1 MSNESTPLVGEAP
14 APAVI
19 AEGPAPAEKTA
30 EGPAPAQDGRGVAS
44 DLRRPEDARKFGEP
58 ALGPERPAVEFPF
71 LIKCCLL
78 ADFWFRMAVIFGL
91 AFAQANSYC
100 FSLIDLYYKRP
111 SMCTSECGW
120 DIALFI
126 VVEMAVS
133 SWLVIKYARYEQH
146 YHIVT
151 LWSSLT
157 PIMAIMIRH
166 TLFEN
171 VWLFLI
177 VLIELIVS
185 MAADLLCDFRR
196 LAPARLPPFPV
207 KSLDKG
213 KTPYGEFGEWMCK
226 TFVSKCSRVTITVL
240 MLFWYNVIPIVVML
254 YLFIFDCVD
263 PSDEPLD
270 ALFGVVCAFSVLY
283 TGILVR
289 NTRLQLLGFH
299 HDLTHMKY
307 SANVYKT
314 GPYDIAKLDD
324 EDMPEGAVETDR
336 LLAKH
341 DFRACT
347 VVLPAFLPNEAEIA
361 IEMLTLYREIEKDY
375 PAPMRVM
382 FVYNTPKDMPEIESK
397 LKDLANEW
405 PALSV
410 HRHMTSTSKCDNL
423 NLAISLLETDLVLL
437 NDTDTIVSAESMKR
451 ASLHIFG
458 ENKYDIAQ
466 CINIHCAEDAEG
478 RPDGTD
484 FCMGGIITIE
494 DSSVDS
500 SKRVQTQMR
509 RLPFNGR
516 GGFWHG
522 DAIKAV
528 CFDYRTVSEDHDSAY
543 RAFTYFGCHGILD
556 PNMMCQERQPPTCGE
571 LAKQRIRWE
580 SGATEIRRNLV
591 WMLRSEHYDFSQLV
605 SVATV
610 QMSGWAFPWQ
620 SLPVKGIA
628 ILQLIVVKS
637 FVVKLIDFDTWGT
650 AFTIC
655 LFGICVNIPW
665 SVIFLMIA
673 LSIMAVFM
681 SVPRFCFRIALV
693 RYKPRWLYAVYLIV
707 IQPTIVTIFFF
718 YVYYCALHDVLW
730 GSAVFICTARSVSSS
745 QIFTQQR
752 SSEALLKEQ
761 GKDPEAGLLS
771 DDEDVPPADPP
782 KGDGEDDPPTF

>member
-1 MSNESTPLVGEAP
+1 MGEAGLRIAGDRRHFSKP
-14 APAVI
+14 ALRPDR
-19 AEGPAPAEKTA
+19 PPAEY
-30 EGPAPAQDGRGVAS
+30 
-44 DLRRPEDARKFGEP
+44 
-58 ALGPERPAVEFPF
+58 PF
-71 LIKCCLL
+71 LIKCVLL
-78 ADFWFRMAVIFGL
+78 ADCWLRLGFIVLVGYAQYRGSWCVSL
-91 AFAQANSYC
+91 A
-100 FSLIDLYYKRP
+100 DLFNG
-111 SMCTSECGW
+111 TSDPTCSEEVGW
-120 DIALFI
+120 DVGSI
-126 VVEMAVS
+126 VIGEMAVA
-133 SWLVIKYARYEQH
+133 SWFVMRYARFEQH

-151 LWSSLT
+151 ILSSLT

-166 TLFEN
+166 TLFKN
-171 VWLFLI
+171 VWLFI
-177 VLIELIVS
+177 VVNFELVAS
-185 MAADLLCDFRR
+185 MAADMLCDFRR
-196 LAPARLPPFPV
+196 AAPARVPPFPV
-207 KSLDKG
+207 KAMDNG
-213 KTPYGEFGEWMCK
+213 KPSYGEFGEWMCK
-226 TFVSKCSRVTITVL
+226 TFKSPFARVTITVL
-240 MLFWYNVIPIVVML
+240 MLVWYNLVPVVVTL
-254 YLFIFDCVD
+254 YLFFFDTIKLG
-263 PSDEPLD
+263 EPID
-270 ALFGVVCAFSVLY
+270 ALFIVVCTFSVLY

-289 NTRLQLLGFH
+289 NTRLVLKGFS
-299 HDLTHMKY
+299 HDLSHMKH
-307 SANVYKT
+307 SSNVYKT
-314 GPYDIAKLDD
+314 GPYDVAQLDAGTGG
-324 EDMPEGAVETDR
+324 EGARETDR
-336 LLAKH
+336 LLAAH
-341 DFRACT
+341 EFRACT
-347 VVLPAFLPNEAEIA
+347 VVLPAYLPNEAEIA
-361 IEMLTLYREIEKDY
+361 IEMLTLYREIEKSY

-382 FVYNTPKDMPEIESK
+382 FVYNSPKDMPEIESK
-397 LKDLANEW
+397 LQQLADEW
-405 PALSV
+405 PSLSV

-466 CINIHCAEDAEG
+466 CINIHCAEDAAG
-478 RPDGTD
+478 RPDGHD

-494 DSSVDS
+494 DSSVDV
-500 SKRVQTQMR
+500 SKRIQTQMK

-516 GGFWHG
+516 GGFWHS
-522 DAIKAV
+522 DALKAV

-543 RAFTYFGCHGILD
+543 RAFTYFGCQGILD
-556 PNMMCQERQPPTCGE
+556 PNMMCQEREPPTCGE
-571 LAKQRIRWE
+571 LTKQRIRWE

-665 SVIFLMIA
+665 SVIFLMIM
-673 LSIMAVFM
+673 LSILSVVM
-681 SVPRFCFRIALV
+681 SVPRFCFRVALV

>member
-1 MSNESTPLVGEAP
+1 MAG
-14 APAVI
+14 
-19 AEGPAPAEKTA
+19 
-30 EGPAPAQDGRGVAS
+30 S
-44 DLRRPEDARKFGEP
+44 DLRTAGDRRQFGKP
-58 ALGPERPAVEFPF
+58 ALAPERPPVEYPF
-71 LIKCCLL
+71 LIKCALL
-78 ADFWFRMAVIFGL
+78 ADFWFRI
-91 AFAQANSYC
+91 AFIIGIGYAQANSYC
-100 FSLIDLYYKRP
+100 VAIIDLVNRRP
-111 SMCTSECGW
+111 PTCTSECGW
-120 DIALFI
+120 DVGTVIIL
-126 VVEMAVS
+126 EMGLS
-133 SWLVIKYARYEQH
+133 TWLVMRYCRFEHH

-171 VWLFLI
+171 VWLFI
-177 VLIELIVS
+177 VVMFELILS
-185 MAADLLCDFRR
+185 MAADMLCDFRR
-196 LAPARLPPFPV
+196 VAPPRLPPFPV
-207 KSLDKG
+207 KSLDSG
-213 KTPYGEFGEWMCK
+213 KLPYGEFGEWMCK
-226 TFVSKCSRVTITVL
+226 TFRSPCIRVSITVS
-240 MLFWYNVIPIVVML
+240 MLIWYNVIPVIVTL
-254 YLFIFDCVD
+254 YLFFFDCVD

-270 ALFGVVCAFSVLY
+270 QLFAVVICFSVLY
-283 TGILVR
+283 TGILLR

-307 SANVYKT
+307 SSNVYKT
-314 GPYDIAKLDD
+314 GPYDLAKLDD
-324 EDMPEGAVETDR
+324 GTGGEGADETDR

-341 DFRACT
+341 EFRACT

-361 IEMLTLYREIEKDY
+361 IEMLELYRTIEKDY

-382 FVYNTPKDMPEIESK
+382 FVYNTPKDMPECEAR
-397 LKDLANEW
+397 LQRLADEW
-405 PALSV
+405 PSLSV

-423 NLAISLLETDLVLL
+423 NLAISLIETDLVLL
-437 NDTDTIVSAESMKR
+437 NDTDTIVSADSMKR

-458 ENKYDIAQ
+458 DNKYDIAQ

-494 DSSVDS
+494 DSSVDAA
-500 SKRVQTQMR
+500 KRVQTQMR

-516 GGFWHG
+516 GGFWHS
-522 DAIKAV
+522 DALKAV

-580 SGATEIRRNLV
+580 SGATEIRRNLT
-591 WMLRSEHYDFSQLV
+591 WMLRSEHYDFTQLV

-610 QMSGWAFPWQ
+610 QMSGWAMPWQ

-628 ILQLIVVKS
+628 ALQLIVVKS
-637 FVVKLIDFDTWGT
+637 FLMKLIDFDTWGT

-655 LFGICVNIPW
+655 MFGICVNIPW
-665 SVIFLMIA
+665 SVIFLAIA
-673 LSIMAVFM
+673 MSMVGICMSI
-681 SVPRFCFRIALV
+681 PRFCYRIAIV
-693 RYKPRWLYAVYLIV
+693 RYKPRWLYAIYLIV
-707 IQPTIVTIFFF
+707 IQPTVVTVFFF

-745 QIFTQQR
+745 QIFTKER
-752 SSEALLKEQ
+752 EESALKEA
-761 GKDPEAGLLS
+761 DPEAGLLE
-771 DDEDVPPADPP
+771 DENGNP
-782 KGDGEDDPPTF
+782 KKPSKYGGTESNASNAKPEDDDSSKADLSRPLLS